1 MIILQVEK
9 RSPKRPWR
17 VCLRGG
23 EEKVFIKMLFFQKGN
38 IQPEVFLTQFAPEG
52 GGGTHLLP
60 PLTYFRN
67 SVQIHVLASAQ

>member
-1 MIILQVEK
+1 M
-9 RSPKRPWR
+9 
-17 VCLRGG
+17 
-23 EEKVFIKMLFFQKGN
+23 GN
-38 IQPEVFLTQFAPEG
+38 TQPEVFLTQFALEG